1 MQQLQQ
7 DLSEMKGEIEAAWQ
21 RAHAL
26 EKELL
31 IDPLTGIYNRRAYD
45 RRIEEELQRYQRYHR
60 VFSLLVFDVDHFKDI
75 NDRYGHSA
83 GDQCLKEIINR
94 VKLILRK
101 SDFLSRYGGEEFVV
115 IVPEIN
121 AEGALEVAEKIRA
134 TVEQTKF
141 IHKSEVVKITIS
153 IGLTHIKPGD
163 RVHDQIFSRAD
174 RALYN
179 AKQAGRNRVLSL

>member
-1 MQQLQQ
+1 
-7 DLSEMKGEIEAAWQ
+7 
-21 RAHAL
+21 
-26 EKELL
+26 
-31 IDPLTGIYNRRAYD
+31 
-45 RRIEEELQRYQRYHR
+45 
-60 VFSLLVFDVDHFKDI
+60 
-75 NDRYGHSA
+75 
-83 GDQCLKEIINR
+83 
-94 VKLILRK
+94 
-101 SDFLSRYGGEEFVV
+101 VV